1 MHSLRVLH
9 NQERYVSRR
18 INCYYMAKNPAPKP
32 RAIIQAKTNCPPDV
46 TARAFALLCALALA
60 LADADADATA
70 ADEDADEASEERAP
84 PASEEMEEM
93 AEAAAELAEDAIEA
107 APPARLLL
115 RVSESRLYAEGSYL
129 APPITAGVPP
139 PAVDVPVAVA
149 VPPDPPPPA
158 PAAPPPF
165 PPPVPVPAAPAGGIE
180 VTRVVTN
187 SDNVTVAPV
196 TVVGVCKVS
205 VSVVNCAEALWR
217 TAARKSVIE

>member
-1 MHSLRVLH
+1 
-9 NQERYVSRR
+9 
-18 INCYYMAKNPAPKP
+18 MAKNPAPKP

-60 LADADADATA
+60 LADAEADADADAEA

-84 PASEEMEEM
+84 LASDEMEEM

-115 RVSESRLYAEGSYL
+115 HVSESRLYAEGSYL

-149 VPPDPPPPA
+149 VPPDPPPPV
-158 PAAPPPF
+158 PTAPPPF
-165 PPPVPVPAAPAGGIE
+165 PPPPVPVPAAPAGGIE
-180 VTRVVTN
+180 VTRVVTS

-196 TVVGVCKVS
+196 TVVGVCKVL
-205 VSVVNCAEALWR
+205 VSVVNCAEAL
-217 TAARKSVIE
+217 